1 MIDGSEKRN
10 RQLAFE
16 PQNSH
21 VCEKRSNKDVI
32 IIKPL
37 IIALLLMKIALF
49 LALMPFRKC
58 LKTSLGGGRLH
69 DRLRLPWLQ
78 TTITRQLEILVTTLA
93 TKQGSTDYKK

>member
-16 PQNSH
+16 LQNSH

-37 IIALLLMKIALF
+37 IALLLMNIALF
-49 LALMPFRKC
+49 FGADAF
-58 LKTSLGGGRLH
+58 
-69 DRLRLPWLQ
+69 
-78 TTITRQLEILVTTLA
+78 
-93 TKQGSTDYKK
+93 